1 MTAPTH
7 PIFVALGSTPA
18 QVAAGVP
25 TSILTTSAGAPVF
38 GATDAGGL
46 LVMNTDASGTPGA
59 ATINKP
65 SGKVAIALGVA
76 SVVVTNSLV
85 TANSTILAVVQSA
98 DATLTFIKSVVPTT
112 GSFTITGNAAATAN
126 CKVAFFVF
134 N

>member
-1 MTAPTH
+1 MPAPTH
-7 PIFVALGSTPA
+7 PIFVALGPTPA
-18 QVAAGVP
+18 AAAAQLATSVLSTSAGVP
-25 TSILTTSAGAPVF
+25 VLSATSAAGLTVRT
-38 GATDAGGL
+38 TDG
-46 LVMNTDASGTPGA
+46 SGTPGA
-59 ATINKP
+59 ATINRP